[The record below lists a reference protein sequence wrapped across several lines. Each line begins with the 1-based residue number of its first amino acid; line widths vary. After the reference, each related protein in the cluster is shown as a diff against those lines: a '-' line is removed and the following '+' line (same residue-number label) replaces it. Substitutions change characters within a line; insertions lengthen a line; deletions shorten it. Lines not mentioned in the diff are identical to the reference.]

1 MGVRLETRRGGVCN
15 PPRPSL
21 RRPTSPRRQNRLPP
35 SKVLLRNL
43 LVARTSTPRRCI
55 GGLQLGLLAVVPH
68 KEARVGFD
76 AVDHRT
82 GHTQLD
88 HDPIVGLWVVAA
100 RLPAVVPGACVHEH
114 AWSVDGRGLG

>member
-1 MGVRLETRRGGVCN
+1 MAVQADT
-15 PPRPSL
+15 
-21 RRPTSPRRQNRLPP
+21 
-35 SKVLLRNL
+35 
-43 LVARTSTPRRCI
+43 TPRRCI

-68 KEARVGFD
+68 KEARVDLD

-88 HDPIVGLWVVAA
+88 DDPIVGLWVVAA

-114 AWSVDGRGLG
+114 AWSVDGRAGVRRLEAEAK